1 MNALYHAE
9 SSQLLL
15 QMAVEHEVPLLFIT
29 NNVCNKLLRF
39 ENVTEIAQ
47 VSVRP
52 RSLRIAAPSF
62 VSAFLGCGWLSWCS
76 WPHE

>member
-15 QMAVEHEVPLLFIT
+15 QMAVDHEVPLLFIT

-39 ENVTEIAQ
+39 ESATQVAQ
-47 VSVRP
+47 V
-52 RSLRIAAPSF
+52 
-62 VSAFLGCGWLSWCS
+62 C
-76 WPHE
+76 